1 MITEKAMYF
10 DNKMTSIYHSK
21 VETLDYFVCLTS
33 LENKQPKQT
42 NNTQAKAKHKQKTKT
57 KNKQT
62 NKQTSRKTQQQQY
75 EWNFVGKRTK
85 K

>member
-1 MITEKAMYF
+1 MYF

-62 NKQTSRKTQQQQY
+62 NKQTYKHAEKPSSNNMNGILLENALK
-75 EWNFVGKRTK
+75 NKI
-85 K
+85 

>member
-1 MITEKAMYF
+1 MYF

-42 NNTQAKAKHKQKTKT
+42 NNTQAKAKHKHKTKT

-62 NKQTSRKTQQQQY
+62 NKQAEKPSSNNMNGILLENALK
-75 EWNFVGKRTK
+75 NKI
-85 K
+85 

>member
-1 MITEKAMYF
+1 MYF

-62 NKQTSRKTQQQQY
+62 NIQTSRKTQQQQY